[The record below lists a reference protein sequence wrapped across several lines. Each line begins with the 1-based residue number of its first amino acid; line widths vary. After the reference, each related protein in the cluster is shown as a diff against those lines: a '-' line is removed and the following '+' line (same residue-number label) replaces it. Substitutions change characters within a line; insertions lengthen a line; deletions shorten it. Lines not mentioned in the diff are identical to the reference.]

1 MGCYSCCYGGFR
13 SSRLERGA
21 LDDAHYKRRET
32 VVARSGFALDNF
44 DGIGAW
50 RDLSEAGAPI
60 DSAVVL
66 ANGSKVD
73 GPTALRNDLLA
84 RPQVFVGTMTEKM
97 LTYALGRGVEYYDM
111 PAIRKIV
118 RNSAAHDYRFSTL
131 VMGIVQS
138 TPFQMRRSEQA
149 TP

>member
-1 MGCYSCCYGGFR
+1 
-13 SSRLERGA
+13 
-21 LDDAHYKRRET
+21 
-32 VVARSGFALDNF
+32 
-44 DGIGAW
+44 
-50 RDLSEAGAPI
+50 
-60 DSAVVL
+60 
-66 ANGSKVD
+66 
-73 GPTALRNDLLA
+73 
-84 RPQVFVGTMTEKM
+84 
-97 LTYALGRGVEYYDM
+97 M